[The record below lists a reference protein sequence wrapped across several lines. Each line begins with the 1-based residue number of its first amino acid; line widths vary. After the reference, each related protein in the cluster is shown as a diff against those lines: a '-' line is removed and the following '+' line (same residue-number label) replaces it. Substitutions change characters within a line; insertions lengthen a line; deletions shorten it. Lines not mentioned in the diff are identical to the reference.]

1 MADARLRLFA
11 AVPLPPETQAALA
24 GIAAEM
30 RARLPGAWGDAVRWV
45 DLRGAHLT
53 LKFIGGWPA
62 GDAPRLGDAIAAATA
77 GCTPFELRLSSPGV
91 FPERGAPRVLWVGV
105 DGAVDR
111 LAQLRDTVE
120 SALAAAG
127 CKPERQPFRPHLT
140 IARIPDPLP
149 RRRGGAGVGTSR
161 EAAAGLRGAVDSI
174 GPPDGAAFTVDR
186 VVLFRSELTPRGSI
200 YTPLAVAPLHAWEA

>member
-30 RARLPGAWGDAVRWV
+30 RAGLPGAWGDAVRWV

-53 LKFIGGWPA
+53 LKFIGGWLA

-77 GCTPFELRLSSPGV
+77 GYTPFELRLSNPGV

-111 LAQLRDTVE
+111 LAQLRDAVE
-120 SALAAAG
+120 SALTAAG

-149 RRRGGAGVGTSR
+149 RRRNRAGVGASR
-161 EAAAGLRGAVDSI
+161 EAVAGLPGLVDSI

-186 VVLFRSELTPRGSI
+186 VVLFRSELAPQGAV
-200 YTPLAVAPLHAWEA
+200 YTPIAVAPLRACET